1 MKKEEALIEK
11 FKQLESEIIE
21 KLQSTELSIDFSL
34 NEKDVVKILK
44 NYALKV
50 KKVEKLFDEYEKT
63 AEQIGELTGEEYGK
77 QDVTNAVVEL
87 REDSEEIKTEIE
99 KMSKMNNISEIENI
113 DGKVVVKKKKKN
125 SGGSIL
131 EK

>member
-77 QDVTNAVVEL
+77 QDVTNAVVDL

-99 KMSKMNNISEIENI
+99 KMSKMNNITEIENI
-113 DGKVVVKKKKKN
+113 DGKLVVKKKKKN